1 MEQKH
6 KSVFLR
12 LLEDKRAISECMRN
26 GGDLGKLAKERGI
39 QFAKPI

>member
-1 MEQKH
+1 MESKR

-12 LLEDKRAISECMRN
+12 ILEDKRAVSECIRK
-26 GGDLGKLAKERGI
+26 GGDLEKLAKERGI